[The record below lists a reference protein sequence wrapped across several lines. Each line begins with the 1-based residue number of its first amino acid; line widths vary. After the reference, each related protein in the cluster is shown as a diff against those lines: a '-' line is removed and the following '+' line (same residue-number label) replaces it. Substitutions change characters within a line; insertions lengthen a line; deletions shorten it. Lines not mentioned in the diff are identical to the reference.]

1 MEGVGIKETGRNHGG
16 DREIGSS
23 EMGIPFAA
31 KLRFRSRFRSS
42 IDSYC
47 FAREAFS
54 DPRLFKSPVDF
65 FSL

>member
-1 MEGVGIKETGRNHGG
+1 MEELDRIKEV
-16 DREIGSS
+16 REKRS
-23 EMGIPFAA
+23 EKMGIPFAA

-54 DPRLFKSPVDF
+54 DHRPLDCF
-65 FSL
+65 FL